1 MDTARLSRFVS
12 GLWDDEIV
20 PQLVE
25 YIRIPNKSPMFD
37 KDWVAHGYMDA
48 AVKLM
53 ETWARSKLSQL
64 PGATLE
70 VVRLEGRTPL
80 IYIEVPGQGDDTV
93 MLYGHLD
100 KQPEMTGW
108 ADGLGP
114 WTPVLKGDK
123 LYGRGGADDGYAIF
137 GSLAA
142 LLALHE
148 QGIPHARCVVMIEA
162 CEESGSY
169 DLPFYVD
176 HLAARIGSPSLVV
189 CLDSGCGNY
198 DQLWL
203 TTSLR
208 GMTGGNLSVQV
219 LEEGVHS
226 GDASGVVPSS
236 FRILR
241 ELLSRLE
248 DPATGQIKPKELYVE
263 IPAQRVEQAKLSAE
277 VLGADI
283 YDKFPWVEGMQPV
296 THDLAELVLNR
307 TWRPQLAVTGIGGI
321 PPLESAGNVL
331 RPQTSV
337 KLSLRV
343 PPTLNGTKAG
353 EFVKQLLEKDP
364 PYGAKVSF
372 TLEKDGSGWNAPA
385 LSPWLEQAVS
395 DASQNYFG
403 APATYMGEGGSIP
416 FMGMLGEKF
425 PKAQFLITGVLGPH
439 SNAHGPNEFLHIP
452 TGKKVSMV
460 VAEVVARQ
468 HQQGSKAIAPSSD
481 QEHGHRLA
489 GRQLGADPP
498 SRRRSVLR
506 GRPRPGR
513 GGHPAG
519 QQDVRSGPDPGRG
532 GAGHAPLRREQGA
545 GDPRQIRTVGG
556 LRHRLGDDRPPAD
569 QQGERRG
576 AAGQRGAVAGPA
588 GTGRSAGSP
597 AATGRAR
604 DRRAGAGENLV
615 RTQQIRSPA

>member
-37 KDWVAHGYMDA
+37 AKWVEHGYMDA

-53 ETWARSKLSQL
+53 ETWARSKLSAL

-114 WTPVLKGDK
+114 WTPVIKGDK

-169 DLPFYVD
+169 DLPYYVD

-208 GMTGGNLSVQV
+208 GMTGGNLTVQV

-248 DPATGQIKPKELYVE
+248 DPVTGQIKPKELYVE
-263 IPAQRVEQAKLSAE
+263 IPPQRIEQAKLSAE
-277 VLGADI
+277 VLGDDI

-307 TWRPQLAVTGIGGI
+307 TWRPQLAVTGIGGM
-321 PPLESAGNVL
+321 PSLDSAGNVL
-331 RPQTSV
+331 RPLTSV

-343 PPTLNGTKAG
+343 PPTLNGAKAG
-353 EFVKQLLEKDP
+353 DFLKQLLEKDP
-364 PYGAKVSF
+364 PYGAKVTF
-372 TLEKDGSGWNAPA
+372 ALEKDGSGWNAPQ
-385 LSPWLEQAVS
+385 LSPWLEQAVA
-395 DASQNYFG
+395 DASQHYFG

-460 VAEVVARQ
+460 VAEVVARH
-468 HQQGSKAIAPSSD
+468 HQQAAKA
-481 QEHGHRLA
+481 
-489 GRQLGADPP
+489 
-498 SRRRSVLR
+498 
-506 GRPRPGR
+506 
-513 GGHPAG
+513 
-519 QQDVRSGPDPGRG
+519 
-532 GAGHAPLRREQGA
+532 
-545 GDPRQIRTVGG
+545 
-556 LRHRLGDDRPPAD
+556 
-569 QQGERRG
+569 
-576 AAGQRGAVAGPA
+576 
-588 GTGRSAGSP
+588 
-597 AATGRAR
+597 
-604 DRRAGAGENLV
+604 
-615 RTQQIRSPA
+615 